1 MTTDFSESS
10 SFSADPATVW
20 AVLVDPAFLVARAER
35 SGALGHEESV
45 TREGGTTVVTTSR
58 TVGTDR
64 LPQAASRFLG
74 ASAVVDQVE
83 RWAPPGPDG
92 THRGQLTLGIRS
104 APVELT
110 ATTTLAPGPTGS
122 TYDLTGSLTVRVP
135 LLGGSVEKAALP
147 GLLDLVR
154 SEVELAQEWLSR

>member
-1 MTTDFSESS
+1 VSTDFSERSE
-10 SFSADPATVW
+10 FSAAPGDVW
-20 AVLVDPAFLVARAER
+20 AVLVDPRFLVARAER

-45 TREGGTTVVTTSR
+45 TEDGGTTVVTTSR

-74 ASAVVDQVE
+74 ATAVVEQVE
-83 RWAPPGPDG
+83 RWAPAEADG
-92 THRGQLTLGIRS
+92 SRSGRLTLTIRS

-110 ATTTLAPGPTGS
+110 AKAVLAPSGTG
-122 TYDLTGSLTVRVP
+122 TVHELTGSLSVRVP

-147 GLLDLVR
+147 GLLDLMR
-154 SEVELAQEWLSR
+154 SEVELARQWLSR

>member
-1 MTTDFSESS
+1 VPTNFSQSS
-10 SFSADPATVW
+10 QLPADPAAVW

-45 TREGGTTVVTTSR
+45 TREAATTVVTTSR
-58 TVGTDR
+58 TVGTER

-74 ASAVVDQVE
+74 ATAVVEQVE
-83 RWAPPGPDG
+83 RWAPADPDG
-92 THRGQLTLGIRS
+92 SRRGELTLTIRS

-110 ATTTLAPGPTGS
+110 ATVTLTPVPTGS
-122 TYDLTGSLTVRVP
+122 THDLTGSLSVRVP

-154 SEVELAQEWLSR
+154 SEVELAREWLTR

>member
-1 MTTDFSESS
+1 VSTNFSERSE
-10 SFSADPATVW
+10 FTAGPAEVW

-35 SGALGHEESV
+35 SGALGHDESV
-45 TREGGTTVVTTSR
+45 TAEGGTTIVTSSR

-74 ASAVVDQVE
+74 TTAVVDQVE
-83 RWAPPGPDG
+83 RWAPADADG
-92 THRGQLTLGIRS
+92 SRRGQLTLTIRS

-110 ATTTLAPGPTGS
+110 ATVVLTAVGTGS
-122 TYDLTGSLTVRVP
+122 AYELTGSLTVRVP

-154 SEVELAQEWLSR
+154 SEVELAREWSSR

>member
-1 MTTDFSESS
+1 MSTDFVERSE
-10 SFSADPATVW
+10 FNAAPGEVW
-20 AVLVDPAFLVARAER
+20 AVLVDPQFLVARAER
-35 SGALGHEESV
+35 SGAVGHEESV
-45 TREGGTTVVTTSR
+45 TQDADTTVVTTSR

-74 ASAVVDQVE
+74 ATAVVDQVE
-83 RWAPPGPDG
+83 RWAPAGADG
-92 THRGQLTLGIRS
+92 SRRGRLTLTIRS

-110 ATTTLAPGPTGS
+110 ATAVLAPSGTGCVQE
-122 TYDLTGSLTVRVP
+122 LTGALTVRVP

-154 SEVELAQEWLSR
+154 SEVGLAREWLSR